1 MAVEFERYVADYIGP
16 VQVLVETTDRAYWSP
31 GFRYDNL
38 GLRLSRSRP

>member
-1 MAVEFERYVADYIGP
+1 MEFERYVADYIGP

-31 GFRYDNL
+31 GGRRGSL